1 MKNLFRTFL
10 GLGLLLFSVAM
21 IVDPSLF
28 SLVIDNPE
36 VALAAGGYIPI
47 NVVKPAK
54 DAGVSNNTDK
64 ITIFDWNDVVSGYQR
79 DAKGVVIP
87 GSLVLK
93 SGAYMIQYYSTRT
106 KTSPSMANEGDAD
119 SVSFKHNVDTMHP
132 GDSKDILELIQNWT
146 NANAGVIVEKC
157 SGGSTRLYGD
167 PCHPLQLKAT
177 GQDDG
182 LRGQQLLW
190 EGVGTISKV
199 PAIYEGN
206 LTLESPLAIVAADD
220 TTPSVALGAGQYQL
234 SENTAATEVSTL
246 DDAEHE
252 EIYSLLGSGGANT
265 SSITSAGDFALKDGI
280 TWNANAGS
288 QITFKAFKTGANS
301 FVFIELSRA

>member
-10 GLGLLLFSVAM
+10 GFGLLLFSVAM
-21 IVDPSLF
+21 IADPSLF
-28 SLVIDNPE
+28 NLVIDNPE
-36 VALAAGGYIPI
+36 VALAASGYIPI

-132 GDSKDILELIQNWT
+132 GDSKEILELIQNWT

-182 LRGQQLLW
+182 MRGQQLLW
-190 EGVGTISKV
+190 EGVGTVSKV
-199 PAIYEGN
+199 PAIYEGT
-206 LTLESPLAIVAADD
+206 LTLESPLATISADD
-220 TTPSVALGAGQYQL
+220 DQPSVALGSGQYQL
-234 SENTAATEVSTL
+234 SENTVATELASL
-246 DDAEHE
+246 DDAENE
-252 EIYSLLGSGGANT
+252 AIYTLLGSGGTNP
-265 SSITSAGDFALKDGI
+265 SSIASGGDFALKDGI
-280 TWNANAGS
+280 TWNANTGA